1 MREIAIL
8 VSDNCLASSLTGP
21 QDLFNICN
29 TLWNYL
35 EGEDAEPLFRVRIVS
50 ADGEPVTT
58 SSGIVIEPDVKLCEL
73 GSCDFLLIA
82 SYHYSNNKTLTGYID
97 HQRHQYQH
105 ILRLHAQGS
114 MIGAYCSATFVLAD
128 TGLLD
133 GYKATTSWWLTDT
146 FKRRYPAVELAL
158 DQLVVEQNNVWTGG
172 ATTSYL
178 NLCLKIVER
187 LAGQQ
192 VASQVS
198 KILLVDNNR
207 VSQMAYMQLP
217 LPSVSAHQDSVIA
230 KCQDWIQV
238 NLAKPISLEDMS
250 EMSAMSKR
258 NFIRRFKKAVGE
270 TPALYL
276 QRLRIEAAKRYL
288 ETTNWSLGQIIE
300 KVGYEDSSAFRRVF
314 QKLTTLS
321 PKAYRSKFSIAS

>member
-8 VSDNCLASSLTGP
+8 VSENCLASSVTGP

-29 TLWNYL
+29 TVWHFF
-35 EGEDAEPLFRVRIVS
+35 EGDSAESLFRVRIVS
-50 ADGEPVTT
+50 HDGKPITT
-58 SSGIVIEPDVKLCEL
+58 SSGIVIEPNEALNEL
-73 GSCDFLLIA
+73 TECDFLLIA
-82 SYHYSNNKTLTGYID
+82 SYHYSNNNSLEYIAQ
-97 HQRHQYQH
+97 QRHQYAD
-105 ILRLHAQGS
+105 IRRLHEQGC
-114 MIGAYCSATFVLAD
+114 MIGAYCSATLVLAD

-133 GYKATTSWWLTDT
+133 GYQATTSWWLSRV
-146 FKRRYPAVELAL
+146 FERRYPKVQVVME
-158 DQLVVEQNNVWTGG
+158 QLVVEQNNVWTGG

-178 NLCLKIVER
+178 NLCLKVVER
-187 LAGQQ
+187 LVGQQ
-192 VASQVS
+192 IANQVS

-207 VSQMAYMQLP
+207 LSQIPYMQLT
-217 LPSVSAHQDSVIA
+217 LPHFIKHKDSVIA
-230 KCQDWIQV
+230 KCQDWIQS

-250 EMSAMSKR
+250 EVSSMSKR

-276 QRLRIEAAKRYL
+276 QRIRIEAAKRYL
-288 ETTNWSLGQIIE
+288 ETTDWNLEQIVE

-321 PKAYRSKFSIAS
+321 PTAYRTKFSVTL